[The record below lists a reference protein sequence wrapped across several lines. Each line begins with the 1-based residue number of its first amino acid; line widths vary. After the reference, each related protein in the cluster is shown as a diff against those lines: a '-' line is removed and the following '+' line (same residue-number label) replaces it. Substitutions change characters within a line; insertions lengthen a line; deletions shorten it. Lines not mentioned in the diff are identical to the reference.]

1 MTNNLGTCYSCS
13 IIFAMACCGAR
24 SLTPLAQ
31 YARSLRTQ
39 LDDGEKLPML
49 FPMYTV
55 PLGTLLEMTKIEH
68 HEALKAR
75 DVLVEFQRNMGNA
88 AFVSHQWVDSSHPDP
103 ECKQMRVLQE
113 ALKEMM
119 GNLKSIPVD
128 LLSEGHNPNLKPLPT
143 SKILPEPLFFW
154 YDYFSCPQTE
164 CLSEHFPHSSKLPD
178 AINSIPAYVDK
189 CSFFFALVPVLENP
203 SGTNLITPFTW
214 NSRGWCRLERSCRE
228 LSQNKSWIQ
237 VKGPNDLQLIS
248 GAGASLRAG
257 SGPVGE
263 GAFTVPEDRSK
274 LGPVLMK
281 ALKRKLL
288 WLLKAQDLPG
298 FRFLL
303 NHQMFLSRGLDCNL
317 FEPVPGFEQ
326 THMDMDFSPLVMK
339 FFHQNGFRSIC
350 ERDSAGFSPLHYAA
364 LNGDPA
370 LIQDLLALQAD
381 PDQVTRKVHPDLGFE
396 SGASSLAISCAFK
409 NNEAVRLLISA
420 RGRVAS
426 SAIIARPL
434 IVAAGLNNAE
444 AVQIL
449 LRARCLLESNSFDL
463 TPLES
468 AASGA
473 ALEVMEELL
482 RHSMISSMDATH
494 ALYSAATCAGGAEF
508 VYRLVEMRAD
518 VNAQTC
524 DWCNRTALYRAI
536 HTLLVLQHRFHKVTI
551 FNTLMYHA
559 KGATPLMLALLSGND
574 ECAAAL
580 IAAGA
585 KLNLRNSRGLTAADL
600 IRRRSGPEFLLEACE
615 GRVEACQ
622 RVSLLACGWVE
633 MYFWC
638 NMYVFWWSLMSKRH
652 TVTVTN
658 QHELALCTKECCG
671 WWARC
676 GIGRLGVNGPT
687 MMHLEVIRAKK
698 WSFQPCWNGKHT
710 PAMIESMKINKWVQ
724 T

>member
-55 PLGTLLEMTKIEH
+55 PLGTLLEMTKIKH

-143 SKILPEPLFFW
+143 SKILSEPLFFW

-178 AINSIPAYVDK
+178 AINSIPAYVDE

-298 FRFLL
+298 FRFFAEPS
-303 NHQMFLSRGLDCNL
+303 NVSFQRFGLQ
-317 FEPVPGFEQ
+317 P
-326 THMDMDFSPLVMK
+326 
-339 FFHQNGFRSIC
+339 
-350 ERDSAGFSPLHYAA
+350 
-364 LNGDPA
+364 
-370 LIQDLLALQAD
+370 
-381 PDQVTRKVHPDLGFE
+381 
-396 SGASSLAISCAFK
+396 
-409 NNEAVRLLISA
+409 
-420 RGRVAS
+420 
-426 SAIIARPL
+426 
-434 IVAAGLNNAE
+434 
-444 AVQIL
+444 
-449 LRARCLLESNSFDL
+449 LRACSWL
-463 TPLES
+463 
-468 AASGA
+468 
-473 ALEVMEELL
+473 
-482 RHSMISSMDATH
+482 
-494 ALYSAATCAGGAEF
+494 
-508 VYRLVEMRAD
+508 
-518 VNAQTC
+518 
-524 DWCNRTALYRAI
+524 
-536 HTLLVLQHRFHKVTI
+536 
-551 FNTLMYHA
+551 
-559 KGATPLMLALLSGND
+559 
-574 ECAAAL
+574 
-580 IAAGA
+580 
-585 KLNLRNSRGLTAADL
+585 
-600 IRRRSGPEFLLEACE
+600 
-615 GRVEACQ
+615 
-622 RVSLLACGWVE
+622 
-633 MYFWC
+633 
-638 NMYVFWWSLMSKRH
+638 
-652 TVTVTN
+652 
-658 QHELALCTKECCG
+658 
-671 WWARC
+671 
-676 GIGRLGVNGPT
+676 
-687 MMHLEVIRAKK
+687 
-698 WSFQPCWNGKHT
+698 
-710 PAMIESMKINKWVQ
+710 
-724 T
+724 